1 VINEPFCPPPCCAVK
16 AVLES
21 RRTPYSCGKSGVV
34 VEGRMLAV
42 PMAAAMTAIVS
53 EFNAR
58 GICVGVEAGD

>member
-1 VINEPFCPPPCCAVK
+1 
-16 AVLES
+16 
-21 RRTPYSCGKSGVV
+21 
-34 VEGRMLAV
+34 MLAV